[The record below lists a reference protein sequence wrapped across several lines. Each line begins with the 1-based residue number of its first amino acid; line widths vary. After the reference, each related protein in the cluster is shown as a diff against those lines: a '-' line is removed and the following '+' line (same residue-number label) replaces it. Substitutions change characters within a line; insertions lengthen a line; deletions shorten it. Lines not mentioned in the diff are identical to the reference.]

1 MDRITIQRIIHETT
15 NRYSCDYYEQY
26 EREIVL
32 IRKGFENREIML
44 NPFDRVFFE
53 NDAGKTVGKWVVSA
67 TKEEYEKYK
76 KDEVPK

>member
-1 MDRITIQRIIHETT
+1 MDRITIHRMIHETT

-32 IRKGFENREIML
+32 FRRGYPEKQVLL

-53 NDAGKTVGKWVVSA
+53 NDLGKTVGKWVVSA
-67 TKEEYEKYK
+67 TKEEHEMYKGEKK
-76 KDEVPK
+76 